1 MKQMEKMYEDKEKE
15 AADRVREMERDWM
28 LRKEEF
34 VRQQENMA
42 DQLRQSQLLEAMR
55 ERELKDAKRKH

>member
-1 MKQMEKMYEDKEKE
+1 MEKMYEDKEKE